1 MLKLL
6 LTVTAV
12 IQEYLL
18 IKLAVRLIK
27 LGRTYFECSSMY
39 WWILTSFTIM
49 IAVAMPIAILMVL
62 LSRED

>member
-6 LTVTAV
+6 LTVTAA

-18 IKLAVRLIK
+18 IKLAVILIK
-27 LGRTYFECSSMY
+27 YGGAYFDCSPIY
-39 WWILTSFTIM
+39 WWILTTFTIV